1 MVSNGNSPRAACP
14 LWVKSG
20 RQPVHHGMSALPP
33 ESRHL
38 ERRNQCPLSATSRHS
53 KGRREDSVGLV
64 EASNS
69 DARER
74 WPAERAYDVPV
85 SSGVGGAKQRERLR
99 RLG

>member
-1 MVSNGNSPRAACP
+1 
-14 LWVKSG
+14 
-20 RQPVHHGMSALPP
+20 MSVMGQKRT
-33 ESRHL
+33 SRL
-38 ERRNQCPLSATSRHS
+38 ASEISASATSRRS
-53 KGRREDSVGLV
+53 KDQREDSVGLV

-85 SSGVGGAKQRERLR
+85 SGGVGGAKQRERLR